1 MLGSG
6 LQERRRKFDRRRG
19 AAAATSGIVGGMPAP
34 ILFEPIDSPYLVRDD
49 GSFRIEDAVTKEK
62 DDGTKAQNIE
72 ALEEAVGKLAKLQQR
87 LYAHDRYSVL
97 LVFQA
102 LDAAGKDGTIRA
114 VLSGVNPVG
123 CQVFAYKAPSA
134 QELDHD
140 FLWRVQRNLPERGRI
155 GVWNRSHYEEV
166 LVVRVHPEHL
176 ERQRLPHRPAR
187 LEELWQERYES
198 IVDAERHWARNG
210 CVILKFFLHVS
221 QKEQHERFLDRV
233 TDPDNHWKFDAG
245 DLAES
250 KHWGAYM
257 KAYEDAL
264 NATSR
269 PWAPWY
275 AIPADSKSYMRATV
289 AQIVVKTLRQLELPY
304 PVLDERGR
312 AALEL
317 ARREL
322 EAEAEARRG

>member
-1 MLGSG
+1 MA
-6 LQERRRKFDRRRG
+6 Q
-19 AAAATSGIVGGMPAP
+19 P
-34 ILFEPIDSPYLVRDD
+34 ILFPPVDSPYRVPFD
-49 GSFRIEDAVTKEK
+49 GSFRIADAVTKQK
-62 DDGTKAQNIE
+62 DDGSKAENGE
-72 ALEEAVGKLAKLQQR
+72 ALEAAVGKLAKIQQR
-87 LYAHDRYSVL
+87 MYAHDRYSVL
-97 LVFQA
+97 LIFQA

-123 CQVFAYKAPSA
+123 CQVFAYKAPNA
-134 QELDHD
+134 EELDHD
-140 FLWRVQRNLPERGRI
+140 FLWRCQRNLPERGRI

-166 LVVRVHPEHL
+166 LVVRVHPEL
-176 ERQRLPHRPAR
+176 LDGQRLPRRPKR
-187 LEELWQERYES
+187 LEDLWQERYES

-233 TDPDNHWKFDAG
+233 TDPERHWKFNAG

-250 KHWGAYM
+250 KHWGEYQQ
-257 KAYEDAL
+257 AYEDAL

-275 AIPADSKSYMRATV
+275 AIPADSKSFMRATV
-289 AQIVVKTLRQLELPY
+289 AQIVVSTLGQLDLPY
-304 PVLDERGR
+304 PVLGDRDRE
-312 AALEL
+312 ALER

-322 EAEAEARRG
+322 EAERDRG